1 MNSCFAPTENTRGH
15 LRRLSLRPD
24 RRMHRFRSG
33 TARTSASISAM
44 STPSVT

>member
-24 RRMHRFRSG
+24 RANAPFSIRRRAHFRIDLG
-33 TARTSASISAM
+33 DVDAVIY
-44 STPSVT
+44 